1 MPCIKSPGAAQLE
14 QYTARRAH
22 CFDAAEQAKVSVAVG
37 TGNLPR
43 TQIEICLGMDVLYPY
58 YIPEVGVKFPWQKYI
73 FLI

>member
-22 CFDAAEQAKVSVAVG
+22 CFDAAEQTKVSVAVG

-43 TQIEICLGMDVLYPY
+43 TQIKICLGMDVLYSRSWCKVSMAKVYLPN
-58 YIPEVGVKFPWQKYI
+58 
-73 FLI
+73 LIH